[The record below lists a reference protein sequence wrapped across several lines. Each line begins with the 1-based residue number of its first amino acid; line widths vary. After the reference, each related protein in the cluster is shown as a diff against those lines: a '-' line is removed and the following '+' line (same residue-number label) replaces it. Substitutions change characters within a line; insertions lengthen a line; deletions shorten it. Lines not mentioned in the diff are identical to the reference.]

1 MANPTEQKYK
11 RFSRE
16 TRENKL
22 TSSITVSETLVL
34 HITPVPVIPSS
45 PSPWEVLEGEFYTI

>member
-45 PSPWEVLEGEFYTI
+45 PSPHLI